1 MLELE
6 NVENDEV
13 QENKVQNMP
22 SFKHSLT
29 QTRIATLL
37 SNDDRLTTFVELS
50 LDASQVDLSQFGIK
64 AKDEL
69 IPDVCVYLEPPFES
83 DDEIDDDVLKVSQI
97 PDLVIEVLSPKQT
110 ISELLNKFKAYFALG
125 VKSCW
130 LAVPSIEVIKIYSPG
145 NQYRT
150 FSLDSQEMT
159 DEAMNIRLPIQKV
172 FQKRLRKRSKDV
184 VQNNP

>member
-1 MLELE
+1 MLDM
-6 NVENDEV
+6 NNDES
-13 QENKVQNMP
+13 QENWVKKMP
-22 SFKHSLT
+22 SIKHSLT

-37 SNDDRLTTFVELS
+37 SNDERLTTFVELS
-50 LDASQVDLSQFGIK
+50 LDTSQIDLSQFGIK

-69 IPDVCVYLEPPFES
+69 VPDICVYLEPPIELE
-83 DDEIDDDVLKVSQI
+83 DEIDDDVLKVSQM

-130 LAVPSIEVIKIYSPG
+130 LAVPSMEAIKVYSPG

-150 FSLDSQEMT
+150 FSLDSHEMI
-159 DEAMNIRLPIQKV
+159 DEVMDIRLPIQKV
-172 FQKRLRKRSKDV
+172 FQKLTKRSINV
-184 VQNNP
+184 VQNA